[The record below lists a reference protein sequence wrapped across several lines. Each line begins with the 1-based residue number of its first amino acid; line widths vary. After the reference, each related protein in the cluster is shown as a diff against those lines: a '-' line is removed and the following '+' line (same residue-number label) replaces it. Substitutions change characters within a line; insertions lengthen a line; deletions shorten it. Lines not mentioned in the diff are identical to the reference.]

1 MSHRQSLRIIAT
13 VMGLA
18 VALAALPAQAQDTT
32 KTKLDVALELAA
44 QTGRPVF
51 VVGSRQSCGLCQ
63 AFLAELNGDRNARAV
78 MSQFVPVKLDIDSS
92 AEWQALTKYPYES
105 GGSLPILMV
114 FRADGEQIYGRSGAP
129 EQTALFLVEQLK
141 KSGTQL
147 SSQQLAQ
154 LRESIDK
161 AQALIDEG
169 KIEQAVPLL
178 KKYAGSGSYA
188 AAAIQLDK
196 MVEELTATG
205 KAALEAAEQEM
216 KSGSPSFEAALKF
229 LDVERQYGGLPGLA
243 ITIREKG
250 KTYRKDDAWAAL
262 MDQATLFDKAQR
274 YASEGNSR
282 QAAGYFQGL
291 KQKYPGTPAAERADQ
306 ELAKL
311 DAAPPAASVSS
322 ASSAAAAP
330 KAEDSEANLKQAA
343 SYLRFGKTFH
353 FSNPDNARKYY
364 EKVIE
369 VAPNSDLAAEA
380 RKRIAD
386 LP

>member
-1 MSHRQSLRIIAT
+1 MTNRQSLRTMAA
-13 VMGLA
+13 VWGLV
-18 VALAALPAQAQDTT
+18 VALAALPAQAQDSA
-32 KTKLDVALELAA
+32 KSKLDAALEIAA

-51 VVGSRQSCGLCQ
+51 VVGSRASCGLCQ
-63 AFLAELNGDRNARAV
+63 AFLAELQSDRQARALV
-78 MSQFVPVKLDIDSS
+78 SQFVPIKLDIDNA

-105 GGSLPILMV
+105 GGSLPIVMV
-114 FRADGEQIYGRSGAP
+114 FRADGEQVYGRSGAP

-161 AQALIDEG
+161 AQALIDDE

-188 AAAIQLDK
+188 AAAVQVDK
-196 MVEELTATG
+196 MVEELTTAG
-205 KAALEAAEQEM
+205 KAALEAAEGQM
-216 KSGSPSFEAALKF
+216 KSGSPSFEAALAF
-229 LDVERQYGGLPGLA
+229 LEVERQYGALPDLS
-243 ITIREKG
+243 ITIREKD
-250 KTYRKDDAWAAL
+250 KTYRKDDAWAPL

-291 KQKYPGTPAAERADQ
+291 KQKYPGTPAAERAEQ
-306 ELAKL
+306 ELAML

-322 ASSAAAAP
+322 ASSTAAAS
-330 KAEDSEANLKQAA
+330 KAGDSEVNLKQAA

-353 FSNPDNARKYY
+353 YTNPDNARKYY

-369 VAPNSDLAAEA
+369 AAPDSDLAAEA
-380 RKRIAD
+380 RKRMAD